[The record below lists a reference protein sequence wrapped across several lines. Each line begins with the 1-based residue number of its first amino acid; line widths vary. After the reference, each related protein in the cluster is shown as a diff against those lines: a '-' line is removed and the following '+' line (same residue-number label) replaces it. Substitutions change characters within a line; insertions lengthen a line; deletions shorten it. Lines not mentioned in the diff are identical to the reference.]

1 MSEIPIKMK
10 NNLKIKK
17 KWINNKCDNKKS
29 NWSNNNLKKSRVLQE
44 ESNET
49 DPSDDET
56 ESEVVYSPGE
66 MTAEDHKISEVQL
79 PSFEKL
85 EDSSE
90 SEQVLPHKKF
100 ATCPVIK
107 IDTKKSH
114 WFALLDT
121 VAQLS
126 AVSKKQSRSWN
137 KEKEN

>member
-1 MSEIPIKMK
+1 M
-10 NNLKIKK
+10 
-17 KWINNKCDNKKS
+17 
-29 NWSNNNLKKSRVLQE
+29 
-44 ESNET
+44 
-49 DPSDDET
+49 

-90 SEQVLPHKKF
+90 SEQILPHKKF

-114 WFALLDT
+114 WYALLDT

-126 AVSKKQSRSWN
+126 AVSEKTV
-137 KEKEN
+137 KELEQRERKLKELSTPTRP